1 MKWFSGINTLADLRG
16 RYKQLLIKY
25 HPDNNPGMDTTQDM
39 QEINAEYDAL
49 LKQFAANQSSCSN
62 FSTEKEMELKRV
74 LNEAVKIKA
83 DILIELVGTWIWVSG
98 NTYSVKGRLKEL
110 GFKWASKKQMWY
122 WGESEHRCAAPLE
135 MEDIR
140 AKYGSTV
147 YHRHTD
153 AAISIK

>member
-1 MKWFSGINTLADLRG
+1 MKWFTDINTLADLRG

-25 HPDNNPGMDTTQDM
+25 HPDNNSGVDTTKDM
-39 QEINAEYDAL
+39 QEINAEYDTL
-49 LKQFAANQSSCSN
+49 LKQFAANQSSDSN

-74 LNEAVKIKA
+74 LNEAIQIKA

-98 NTYSVKGRLKEL
+98 NTYAVKARLKEL
-110 GFKWASKKQMWY
+110 GFKWASKKHMWY
-122 WGESEHRCAAPLE
+122 WGESERRCTVPLE

-147 YHRHTD
+147 YRRHAD
-153 AAISIK
+153 ATIAIK